1 MPKESL
7 FPIDSSMFKIF
18 QGDHDDDAESTNSSR
33 NSIEVRMED
42 DDIVE
47 EELGQVA
54 LDILDCH
61 DRIIIMAPIA
71 GIDTD
76 NVDISVSRNILTIS
90 GERRRPDIYDSA
102 DRVLVEECFYGAFS
116 RSVILPENLAFNKI
130 HADMENNLLRI
141 EVPKLLFGEKT
152 IKINKLEG

>member
-1 MPKESL
+1 MFQWSHNHGHDEH
-7 FPIDSSMFKIF
+7 DSHK
-18 QGDHDDDAESTNSSR
+18 GHSSHGHWH
-33 NSIEVRMED
+33 NSIEVKVED
-42 DDIVE
+42 DNVVE

-61 DRIIIMAPIA
+61 DMIIIMAPIA
-71 GIDTD
+71 WMDTE
-76 NVDISVSRNILTIS
+76 NVDISISRNILTIS

-102 DRVLVEECFYGAFS
+102 DRILVGECFYGAFS

-130 HADMENNLLRI
+130 HADMEFNLLRI
-141 EVPKLLFGEKT
+141 EIPKLLFGEKS